1 MYELN
6 FLESYW
12 ERAKLIA
19 KRIEMELPIITVN
32 HKKVG
37 EFIHTVQFKD
47 LENWAI
53 TPNSKSDGLSAL
65 ADKISNMIYMG
76 RAKDVKPM
84 VLKIVSG
91 RIKKQ
96 SKPISKHDRMVNR
109 REPQYFRYTAE
120 FLGYGHFRWNY
131 KAYKL
136 NETEIKRL
144 KEFFEIK

>member
-1 MYELN
+1 MNDLN

-19 KRIEMELPIITVN
+19 RRIEKELPIITVN

-37 EFIHTVQFKD
+37 EFIHVVQFKD
-47 LENWAI
+47 LENWGI
-53 TPNSKSDGLSAL
+53 TPNEKSKNLSAL
-65 ADKISNMIYMG
+65 ADKLVDMIYQG

-96 SKPISKHDRMVNR
+96 SKPISKRDRMVNR
-109 REPQYFRYTAE
+109 RDPQYIKYTAE

-131 KAYKL
+131 QAYKL
-136 NETEIKRL
+136 TDTEINRL